1 MKGTDTQVKQQYY
14 IELDETLCDGC
25 RKCLPACSYTALIW
39 VRAENELLVDTW
51 ACTGC
56 GSCVTVCPQ
65 NALSLHPRGIK

>member
-1 MKGTDTQVKQQYY
+1 MQSLYTQIKQQYC
-14 IELDETLCDGC
+14 IELDESLCDGC

-39 VRAENELLVDTW
+39 VSAEAELLVDTW

-65 NALSLHPRGIK
+65 KALSLQPKVSK